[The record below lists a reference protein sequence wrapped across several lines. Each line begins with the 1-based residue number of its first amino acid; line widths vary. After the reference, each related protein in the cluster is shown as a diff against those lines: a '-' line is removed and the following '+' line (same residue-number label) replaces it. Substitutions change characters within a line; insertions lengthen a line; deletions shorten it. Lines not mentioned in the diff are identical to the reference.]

1 LPQQPAVH
9 PALLNAPPG
18 LTEWTN
24 LGFWHPE
31 SSYADAAA
39 ELARRVGRAARLTD
53 GDMVIDFA
61 CGFGDSL
68 RLWVQEFGAAEVV
81 GVEPDPA
88 VCARVEQRIRDW
100 GLADRIRICR
110 ATAESFLPKDHA
122 PDATAVV
129 CVDAAYHFQTR
140 GVWLRGLAQRLPPG
154 TRIGFSDITISR
166 TAARGSRRARTAR
179 VAARAGI
186 PEENLWTLGEIETTC
201 ADLGILTDGI
211 DRCGTAV
218 LGGFVRFAY
227 RSSLRFLLARRE
239 GGHRVLGAA
248 AAIAAA
254 RSKGDLGY
262 AVVAARVSS
271 SVSSSVSPGGIF
283 SIVKPVNP

>member
-1 LPQQPAVH
+1 LSQHPVVH
-9 PALLNAPPG
+9 PALLNAAPG
-18 LTEWTN
+18 RTEWTN
-24 LGFWHPE
+24 LGFWRPG

-53 GDMVIDFA
+53 GDVVIDYA
-61 CGFGDSL
+61 CGFGDTL
-68 RLWVQEFGAAEVV
+68 QLWVEEFGAAQVV

-88 VCARVEQRIRDW
+88 VCAHAQQRIRDR

-129 CVDAAYHFQTR
+129 CVDAAYHFHTR
-140 GVWLRGLAQRLPPG
+140 GSWLRGLGQRLPAE
-154 TRIGFSDITISR
+154 TRIGFSDITVSR
-166 TAARGSRRARTAR
+166 TAARGSRRARTVR
-179 VAARAGI
+179 IAARAGI

-211 DRCGTAV
+211 DRCGTPV
-218 LGGFVRFAY
+218 LGGFVRFAF
-227 RSSLRFLLARRE
+227 RNSLRFLLAPRE
-239 GGHRVLGAA
+239 GGQRALGAA
-248 AAIAAA
+248 AAIFAA
-254 RSKGDLGY
+254 RLRGDLGY
-262 AVVAARVSS
+262 AVVAARVSPS
-271 SVSSSVSPGGIF
+271 SSSSVSPGGIF